1 MADLTVADIIAARP
15 ALPYVSP
22 EGETVTVFRGRIFL
36 TSREITG
43 SSALELSAAL
53 ARAATDVG
61 ELRAG
66 GNPNHTTRTEA
77 NHGC

>member
-1 MADLTVADIIAARP
+1 MPDLATIADRRM
-15 ALPYVSP
+15 ALPYDAN
-22 EGETVTVFRGRIFL
+22 GNTVTCANGVIYLNCRPL
-36 TSREITG
+36 PPWA
-43 SSALELSAAL
+43 ALELSAAL

-66 GNPNHTTRTEA
+66 TPNHTTRTEA